1 MLHSKKSNNCN
12 NKLKVVNLK
21 KNDKHFIPRDREEL
35 DGAISKWKDKEKDA
49 IQDYGHISHWDT
61 SQIKDMSGL
70 FKDTTFNENINTK
83 QIKMENGKEYKAWDV
98 SIVTDMTSMF
108 HGAESFNQPLNNWD
122 VSNVQ
127 NMNSMFQGAL
137 KFNQKIDCWDVLS
150 ISSSN
155 FDKMFESA
163 LDMNNCNKHWRT
175 QDFPECDN

>member
-1 MLHSKKSNNCN
+1 MGVYFYVMLHSKKSNNCN

-35 DGAISKWKDKEKDA
+35 DGAISKWKDKEKDT
-49 IQDYGHISHWDT
+49 IQDYGHI
-61 SQIKDMSGL
+61 
-70 FKDTTFNENINTK
+70 NENINTK